1 MIRGY
6 EHGYVLKITSVG
18 DVADIS
24 ILENGIKCGHPIL
37 LIAGNI
43 DQDTVSIQSLWP
55 IRLEV
60 YRSMET
66 ARIKNLDDI
75 TFQLEAESELKGEE
89 ILGGRCFECNG
100 SVMVGTHYS
109 PYQKDAVEKAIAV
122 AGVYTL
128 LRLASKV
135 DFIIES
141 RE

>member
-24 ILENGIKCGHPIL
+24 ILENGIKCGHPVL

-66 ARIKNLDDI
+66 ARKP
-75 TFQLEAESELKGEE
+75 G
-89 ILGGRCFECNG
+89 
-100 SVMVGTHYS
+100 
-109 PYQKDAVEKAIAV
+109 
-122 AGVYTL
+122 
-128 LRLASKV
+128 
-135 DFIIES
+135 
-141 RE
+141 

>member
-1 MIRGY
+1 MDSISVRNN
-6 EHGYVLKITSVG
+6 VLA
-18 DVADIS
+18 DVTI
-24 ILENGIKCGHPIL
+24 ILENGIKCGHPVL

-75 TFQLEAESELKGEE
+75 TFQLEAESGLKGEE

-109 PYQKDAVEKAIAV
+109 PYQKGREGGGRRHGLMRAVRVRSPGQDNPASMLT
-122 AGVYTL
+122 AG
-128 LRLASKV
+128 A
-135 DFIIES
+135 
-141 RE
+141 